1 VYFLCDGQYSQDT
14 LANTPA
20 TTCTTV
26 ESALCYFYQKVISHL
41 VKRSPHSSNGS
52 SRLEPMHYYTT
63 TLLHYYTTT
72 LLRLTLLHYSTTALL
87 HHHICT
93 LQVQPL
99 LFSCIYGTH
108 SLYIDLLVNI
118 MRVPSAVFA
127 SVLS

>member
-63 TLLHYYTTT
+63 TLLHYYTTKAYT
-72 LLRLTLLHYSTTALL
+72 IPLLHYCTTA
-87 HHHICT
+87 CT